1 MNRIGITLGDPA
13 GVGPELIVRLSDGF
27 KENTAYVI
35 YGDEKVLREAAQ
47 LLGIK
52 PDYRKID
59 SAERIRSPG
68 IYLIDLNLCPSPRI
82 EPSPASGRVAVAYL
96 ARATADAVK
105 RSVDGILTM
114 PISKF
119 WARKAGFSHEGQTEY
134 LAKASGAGEFA
145 MMLYSEEIKVVLL
158 STHVPLSMVPEL
170 VKKEAVKEKVRL
182 ISREFGRLFGYE
194 PKVGV
199 LGLNPHAGEGGE
211 AGREEVEEIAPAV
224 EELKREG
231 LRVEG
236 PLVPDTAFL
245 NRAGYDVFLCMY
257 HDQGLIPFKL
267 LAFREGVNVTLGLPF
282 PRTSPDHGT
291 AYDIAWKGVVDPS
304 SSLKALELLERLVH
318 NLKG

>member
-1 MNRIGITLGDPA
+1 M
-13 GVGPELIVRLSDGF
+13 
-27 KENTAYVI
+27 
-35 YGDEKVLREAAQ
+35 
-47 LLGIK
+47 
-52 PDYRKID
+52 
-59 SAERIRSPG
+59 
-68 IYLIDLNLCPSPRI
+68 
-82 EPSPASGRVAVAYL
+82 AVAYL

-158 STHVPLSMVPEL
+158 STHVPLSMVSEL
-170 VKKEAVKEKVRL
+170 VKKEAVKKKVRL
-182 ISREFGRLFGYE
+182 ISREFRRLFGYE

-211 AGREEVEEIAPAV
+211 VGREEVEEIAPAV

-231 LRVEG
+231 LKVEG

-245 NRAGYDVFLCMY
+245 NREGYDVFLCMY